1 MNGWK
6 LEELELYVDIANL
19 LPSIAQD
26 MKMNGLVLQ
35 GASYAAEQR
44 HLRFSDDMQYILP
57 DSAFKWRPKG
67 LIQQQG
73 TVLPPAS
80 QWTMIPIYFNENRKH
95 VVYQV
100 WVCTSNQSANHLWA
114 QRSVAFILA

>member
-6 LEELELYVDIANL
+6 LEELELYVDIANVI
-19 LPSIAQD
+19 PSIDQD
-26 MKMNGLVLQ
+26 MIMNGLVLQ
-35 GASYAAEQR
+35 GACYHPSKKQLY
-44 HLRFSDDMQYILP
+44 FSDDMHYLVP
-57 DSAFKWRPKG
+57 ESTFKWRPKG
-67 LIQQQG
+67 IQQAV
-73 TVLPPAS
+73 TVPAHS

-100 WVCTSNQSANHLWA
+100 WVCTANANANHLWA